1 MHTHTPIKLE
11 STPVLAWDAPARPIF
26 ERTKRWYVVAGIIV
40 FVAAAYGIFSGS
52 WSLSIVC
59 VLAGGMYAL
68 IHDHQPGTSHVELHD
83 SGIVLENVFTR
94 WDEFS
99 GYWILNTPTY
109 SELRF
114 VPKRSG
120 HGRKAIQIV
129 GQDHNQ
135 LRMIL
140 GQRLP
145 ELTQMKESLIDIFV
159 RLCKL

>member
-1 MHTHTPIKLE
+1 MHTNTPINLDSK
-11 STPVLAWDAPARPIF
+11 PVLSWDAPARPVF
-26 ERTKRWYVVAGIIV
+26 ERTKRWYVVTGVIV
-40 FVAAAYGIFSGS
+40 FAAATYGIFSGS
-52 WSLSIVC
+52 WSLAIVC

-83 SGIVLENVFTR
+83 SGIVLNGMFTR

-99 GYWILNTPTY
+99 GFWILNTPSY
-109 SELRF
+109 AEVRF
-114 VPKRSG
+114 MPKRPG
-120 HGRKAIQIV
+120 HGRKAIQLG
-129 GQDHNQ
+129 GQDQNQ

-145 ELTQMKESLIDIFV
+145 ELTQMRESLIDIFV